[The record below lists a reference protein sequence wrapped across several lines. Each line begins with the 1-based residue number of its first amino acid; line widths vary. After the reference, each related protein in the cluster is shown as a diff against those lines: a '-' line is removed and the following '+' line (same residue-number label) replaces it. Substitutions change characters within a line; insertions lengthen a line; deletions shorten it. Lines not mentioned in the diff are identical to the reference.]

1 VKTRIHGDLHLG
13 QVLLC
18 KDDFSIIDFE
28 GDPVRPLADRSA
40 KSCVLKD
47 VADMLGSF
55 DSAAAAALS
64 ERLDLQ
70 PQHRNDVERAAEE
83 WRQLAYAHFLAAYRA
98 NVEGVASY
106 PRPEIADRL
115 LDLFLLKRVLYNI
128 ASEASSR
135 PGWIHVHLNALLRL
149 LGRTV

>member
-1 VKTRIHGDLHLG
+1 
-13 QVLLC
+13 
-18 KDDFSIIDFE
+18 
-28 GDPVRPLADRSA
+28 LADRSA

-70 PQHRNDVERAAEE
+70 PQHRHDVERAAEE
-83 WRQLAYAHFLAAYRA
+83 WRQLAYAHFLAAYRT
-98 NVEGVASY
+98 NVGGLTSY
-106 PRPEIADRL
+106 PPPEISEGL